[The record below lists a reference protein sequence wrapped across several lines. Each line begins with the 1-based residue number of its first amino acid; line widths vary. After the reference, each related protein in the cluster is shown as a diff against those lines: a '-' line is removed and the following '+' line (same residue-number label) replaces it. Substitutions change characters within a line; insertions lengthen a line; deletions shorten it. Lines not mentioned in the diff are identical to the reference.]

1 MNNEI
6 IVNAERGETRVALLE
21 GSSFTEL
28 HIERGSDRNVMG
40 SVILGRVS
48 RVLPGMQA
56 AFVDIGLEKAA
67 FLYAGDYIDTKSQTS
82 GGDGSSPRR
91 RRGNGRSHIQ
101 IDAILKEGQEIVV
114 QIAKE
119 PIGTKEGLHLAVVG
133 AIGWVQ
139 TTAHLLG
146 KLLWGDQLQRAGGT

>member
-82 GGDGSSPRR
+82 GSDGSNPRR
-91 RRGNGRSHIQ
+91 HRGNGRSHIQ

-114 QIAKE
+114 HGCPSRVSRSSLDPRISSMR
-119 PIGTKEGLHLAVVG
+119 ICSDS
-133 AIGWVQ
+133 
-139 TTAHLLG
+139 TA
-146 KLLWGDQLQRAGGT
+146 DNRA